1 MKQALEEEY
10 AFYSF
15 AKDDLIEAY
24 SSLKAIKKYKRN
36 IAVSALVKAAVISYS
51 RPFKKCCG
59 KYKACYKLQT
69 NIIPDPYQS
78 LHKKIITYRDQI
90 FAHTDIDVRRPDIK
104 KFKIENKES
113 FAITYR
119 GFSYK
124 DFLHEIERMK
134 KLIECIVSS
143 LEQHVDE
150 IKNTL
155 S

>member
-1 MKQALEEEY
+1 MKQELEEEY

-15 AKDDLIEAY
+15 AKDDLTEAY

-59 KYKACYKLQT
+59 KYKSCYKLQS
-69 NIIPDPYQS
+69 NIIPDSYQS

-90 FAHTDIDVRRPDIK
+90 FAHTDIDVRRPDIRK
-104 KFKIENKES
+104 LKIQNKERFS
-113 FAITYR
+113 ITYR
-119 GFSYK
+119 GFSCK
-124 DFLHEIERMK
+124 DFLHEIEQMK
-134 KLIECIVSS
+134 KLIECIVTS
-143 LEQHVDE
+143 LQQHVNK
-150 IKNTL
+150 IKQKL